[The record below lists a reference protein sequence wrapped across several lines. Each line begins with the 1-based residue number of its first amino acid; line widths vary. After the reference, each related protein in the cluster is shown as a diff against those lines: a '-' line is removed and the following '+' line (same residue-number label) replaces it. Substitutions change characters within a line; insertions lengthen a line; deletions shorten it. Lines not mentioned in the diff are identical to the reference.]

1 MEPRPSVRAY
11 LFDLAR
17 FLPETPLI
25 SHYSSLC
32 FLAGDAGG
40 RLSDAVHGAGRQ
52 GVLQAGDG
60 RRAGRMDGG
69 QVQGRRRRARGGNL
83 LSGEREEGYTP
94 AFEF

>member
-1 MEPRPSVRAY
+1 MEPKPSVRAY

-69 QVQGRRRRARGGNL
+69 QVQGRRRRAQGGNL
-83 LSGEREEGYTP
+83 LSGEREE
-94 AFEF
+94 AQVIEQF